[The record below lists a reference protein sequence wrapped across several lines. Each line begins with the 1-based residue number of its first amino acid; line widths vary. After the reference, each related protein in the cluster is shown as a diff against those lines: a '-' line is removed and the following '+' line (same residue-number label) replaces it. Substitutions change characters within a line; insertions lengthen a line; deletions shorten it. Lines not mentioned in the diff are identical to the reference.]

1 MTDMPIIDFARFR
14 QGGAADRRAV
24 AQAVERAADSRR
36 QSLVFFHNPNYDAP
50 VECLP
55 SCRSAE
61 RPPKYPPT
69 TSGEYLRSRFTATQI
84 AMKPAYV
91 D

>member
-1 MTDMPIIDFARFR
+1 
-14 QGGAADRRAV
+14 
-24 AQAVERAADSRR
+24 
-36 QSLVFFHNPNYDAP
+36 VFFHNPNYDAP

-55 SCRSAE
+55 SCRSAD

-69 TSGEYLRSRFTATQI
+69 TSGEYLLQRFVSTQNTTA
-84 AMKPAYV
+84 PAYA